1 MMRLGRI
8 TRKIKQGW
16 KRLRSGRIRHKIGSG
31 YALAIGTGL
40 AGSLVGMVV
49 ADYYQGQGIVQLADA
64 NIQAQLLV
72 HFQVEIERA
81 ERLAVLLGTVVGDR
95 QASQLYEK
103 KLHDNLLEIQATQEE
118 LQTLI
123 ASNPNWLAAP
133 PDTFEPFLER
143 YTQALVEYSDR
154 TQDILN
160 QPNISLEEQKNQL
173 RSLILSDKQ
182 RELDQLGATLDQILA
197 TAQQQ
202 ARQAEVEL
210 ENAQG
215 LEKSIIVL
223 SGLLAVAIAG
233 WIALRTTEDIIS
245 PLEQLTDLAATVTE
259 EENWQLRI
267 PINTQDEIATLGK
280 TLNALMERVQK
291 HTEQLLE
298 AKESAERANQAKS
311 TFLAKMS
318 HELRTP
324 LHAILGFTQIM
335 EKDNGLTD
343 KHQEQLQIIHSSSQ
357 HLLGLINDILDLSKI
372 EAGKS
377 ELVPHD
383 FNLLTFV
390 HHVESMVEFKAK
402 KKDLHLNMEI
412 QENVPQK
419 LYTDEQKLRQ
429 ILLNLLSNAIKFTHQ
444 GSVSLTITVADK
456 PDTLQFTIADTGMG
470 IASEELDK
478 LFQPFE
484 QTQSGKQ
491 SQEGT
496 GLGLTISRQLV
507 NLLGGSLTVSSEVNQ
522 GSVFTFDLPLM
533 SSPVAAETL
542 PRVDRRVKAI
552 ASTDQTYRI
561 LVVDDKWENREIVSS
576 LLTPLGFQVLEA
588 TQGEEALTLW
598 EQEAIDLILTDI
610 QMPILD
616 GYGMTAT
623 IRQREQQRAIPP
635 VPIIVTTAST
645 FEEERQQ
652 MLATGCNDLVHK
664 PFLEGMILEK
674 IAQYLGLE
682 YTYESEPEGD
692 RASDDPLSPQETQS
706 RDVEP
711 DLHSNP
717 PLSPETSSFHLSDAM
732 AQQPIEWIAALQ
744 KAATEA
750 DADLILPLIDQLPTS
765 QLKMRQQLV
774 AWVDNFQ
781 FEAICEITEEC
792 ILQESNQFIAR

>member
-1 MMRLGRI
+1 MMKLGHI
-8 TRKIKQGW
+8 THKIKKGW
-16 KRLRSGRIRHKIGSG
+16 ERIRSGRIRHKIGSG

-40 AGSLVGMVV
+40 AGSLIGLVV

-81 ERLAVLLGTVVGDR
+81 ERLGVLLGTVVGDR
-95 QASQLYEK
+95 EASQLYQK
-103 KLHDNLLEIQATQEE
+103 KLDDNLVEIQTTQEE
-118 LQTLI
+118 LQTFI
-123 ASNPNWLAAP
+123 TGNPAWLAISV
-133 PDTFEPFLER
+133 DTFEPFLER

-154 TQDILN
+154 IQQIIN
-160 QPNISLEEQKNQL
+160 QPNIGLEEQHNQL
-173 RSLILSDKQ
+173 RSLVLSERQ

-215 LEKSIIVL
+215 LEKGIIIFSSL
-223 SGLLAVAIAG
+223 FAVAIAG
-233 WIALRTTEDIIS
+233 WIALGTTEDIIS

-259 EENWQLRI
+259 EENWQLRM
-267 PINTQDEIATLGK
+267 PISTQDEIASLSK
-280 TLNALMERVQK
+280 TLNALMERVHQR
-291 HTEQLLE
+291 TDQLLE

-335 EKDNGLTD
+335 VKDNALTD
-343 KHQEQLQIIHSSSQ
+343 KHQEQLQIIYSSSQ

-377 ELVPHD
+377 ELLPQD

-390 HHVESMVEFKAK
+390 HHLESMVEFKAK
-402 KKDLHLNMEI
+402 KKGLHLSMEV
-412 QENVPQK
+412 QENVPQS

-429 ILLNLLSNAIKFTHQ
+429 ILLNLLSNAIKFTRQ
-444 GSVSLTITVADK
+444 GNVSLTITVADQ
-456 PDTLQFTIADTGMG
+456 PDTLQFTVTDTGIG
-470 IASEELDK
+470 IASEELDQ

-496 GLGLTISRQLV
+496 GLGLTISQQLV
-507 NLLGGSLTVSSEVNQ
+507 NLLGGVLSVSSEINQ
-522 GSVFTFDLPLM
+522 GSMFTFDLPLL
-533 SSPVAAETL
+533 PVSGEAEALSQVELKVTG
-542 PRVDRRVKAI
+542 I
-552 ASTDQTYRI
+552 ASTEKTYRI
-561 LVVDDKWENREIVSS
+561 LVVDDKWENREILRS
-576 LLTPLGFQVLEA
+576 LLTPLGFEVLEA

-598 EQEAIDLILTDI
+598 EQETINLILTDI
-610 QMPILD
+610 RMPVRD
-616 GYGMTAT
+616 GYSMTVS
-623 IRQREQQRAIPP
+623 IREREHERGLPH

-652 MLATGCNDLVHK
+652 MLAIGCNDLVHK
-664 PFLEGMILEK
+664 PFLEAVILEK
-674 IAQYLGLE
+674 IAQYLELE
-682 YTYESEPEGD
+682 YTYESESERD
-692 RASDDPLSPQETQS
+692 RLSDQSYDPLNDTEDYPLSQP
-706 RDVEP
+706 
-711 DLHSNP
+711 P
-717 PLSPETSSFHLSDAM
+717 PLSSKNARSFLSDAM

-750 DADLILPLIDQLPTS
+750 DADLMLPLIDQLSTS
-765 QLKMRQQLV
+765 QLQLRQQLV

>member
-8 TRKIKQGW
+8 TRKIKKGW
-16 KRLRSGRIRHKIGSG
+16 ERIRSGRIRHKIGSG

-40 AGSLVGMVV
+40 AGSLIGLVV

-81 ERLAVLLGTVVGDR
+81 ERLGVVLGTVVGDR
-95 QASQLYEK
+95 EASQLYQR
-103 KLHDNLLEIQATQEE
+103 KLNDNLVEIKATQED
-118 LQTLI
+118 LQTFI
-123 ASNPNWLAAP
+123 TGNPAWLAISV
-133 PDTFEPFLER
+133 DTFEPFLDR

-154 TQDILN
+154 IQQIIN
-160 QPNISLEEQKNQL
+160 QPNIGLEEQQNQL
-173 RSLILSDKQ
+173 RSLVLSERQ

-215 LEKSIIVL
+215 LEKGIIIFSSL
-223 SGLLAVAIAG
+223 FAVAIAG
-233 WIALRTTEDIIS
+233 WIALGTTEDIIG

-259 EENWQLRI
+259 EENWQLRM
-267 PINTQDEIATLGK
+267 PISTQDEIASLSK
-280 TLNALMERVQK
+280 TLNSLMERVHQR
-291 HTEQLLE
+291 TDQLLE

-311 TFLAKMS
+311 IFLAKMS

-335 EKDNGLTD
+335 VKDNTLTD
-343 KHQEQLQIIHSSSQ
+343 KHQEQLQIIYSSSQ

-377 ELVPHD
+377 ELLPHD

-390 HHVESMVEFKAK
+390 HHLESMVEFKAK
-402 KKDLHLNMEI
+402 KKGLHLSMEVE
-412 QENVPQK
+412 ENLPQS

-429 ILLNLLSNAIKFTHQ
+429 ILLNLLSNAIKFTRQ
-444 GSVSLTITVADK
+444 GNVSLTITVADR
-456 PDTLQFTIADTGMG
+456 PDTLQFTVTDTGIG
-470 IASEELDK
+470 IASEELDQ

-496 GLGLTISRQLV
+496 GLGLTISQQLV
-507 NLLGGSLTVSSEVNQ
+507 NLLGGVLSVSSEINQ
-522 GSVFTFDLPLM
+522 GSMFTFDLPLL
-533 SSPVAAETL
+533 PVSGEAEAL
-542 PRVDRRVKAI
+542 SQVERRVTGI
-552 ASTDQTYRI
+552 ASTEKTYRI
-561 LVVDDKWENREIVSS
+561 LVVDDKWENREILHS
-576 LLTPLGFQVLEA
+576 LLTPLGFDVLQA

-598 EQEAIDLILTDI
+598 EQETINLILTDI
-610 QMPILD
+610 RMPVRD
-616 GYGMTAT
+616 GYSMTVS
-623 IRQREQQRAIPP
+623 IRKREQQGGLPH
-635 VPIIVTTAST
+635 VPIIVTTTST

-664 PFLEGMILEK
+664 PFLETVILEK
-674 IAQYLGLE
+674 IAQYLELE
-682 YTYESEPEGD
+682 YTYESGSERD
-692 RASDDPLSPQETQS
+692 RLNNQPYDSLNDTEHYPFSKP
-706 RDVEP
+706 
-711 DLHSNP
+711 P
-717 PLSPETSSFHLSDAM
+717 PLSSENPRSLLSDAM

-750 DADLILPLIDQLPTS
+750 DADLMLPLIDQLSTS
-765 QLKMRQQLV
+765 QLQLRQQLV

-781 FEAICEITEEC
+781 FEVICEITEEC

>member
-1 MMRLGRI
+1 MTLDRI
-8 TRKIKQGW
+8 TGKLKQKW
-16 KRLRSGRIRHKIGSG
+16 QQIQSGRIRHKIGSG

-40 AGSLVGMVV
+40 AGSLIGMVL

-81 ERLAVLLGTVVGDR
+81 ERFAVLLGTVAGDR
-95 QASQLYEK
+95 QASQLYQQ
-103 KLHDNLLEIQATQEE
+103 KLHNNLAQIQAIHQE
-118 LQTLI
+118 LQTFI
-123 ASNPNWLAAP
+123 TGNPAWLATP
-133 PDTFEPFLER
+133 VDSFEPFLDQ
-143 YTQALVEYSDR
+143 YTQALVEYSDHI
-154 TQDILN
+154 QNIVN
-160 QPNISLEEQKNQL
+160 QPDLPLPEQHNQL
-173 RSLILSDKQ
+173 RSLILSEQ
-182 RELDQLGATLDQILA
+182 QQELDQFAATLDQLLA
-197 TAQQQ
+197 MAQDQ

-215 LEKSIIVL
+215 LEKSIIIL
-223 SGLLAVAIAG
+223 SSLLAVAIAG
-233 WIALRTTEDIIS
+233 WIALRTTQDIIS
-245 PLEQLTDLAATVTE
+245 PLEHLTQLAATATQ

-267 PINTQDEIATLGK
+267 PINTQDEIASLSQ
-280 TLNALMERVQK
+280 TLNALMERVQ
-291 HTEQLLE
+291 HRTEQLLE
-298 AKESAERANQAKS
+298 AKDSAEQANQAKS

-335 EKDNGLTD
+335 VKDKHLLG
-343 KHQEQLQIIHSSSQ
+343 KHQEQLQTIYSSSQ

-372 EAGKS
+372 EAGKL
-377 ELVPHD
+377 EVLPHSFD
-383 FNLLTFV
+383 LPTFI
-390 HHVESMVEFKAK
+390 HHLESMLEFKAK
-402 KKDLHLNMEI
+402 KKGLDLNMNI
-412 QENVPQK
+412 PGNVPQY
-419 LYTDEQKLRQ
+419 LYTDEKKLRQ
-429 ILLNLLSNAIKFTHQ
+429 ILLNLLSNAIKFTDK
-444 GSVSLTITVADK
+444 GSVSLTLTLGDR
-456 PDTLQFTIADTGMG
+456 PDTLQFTVSDTGTG
-470 IASEELDK
+470 IATEELDQ

-507 NLLGGSLTVSSEVNQ
+507 NLLGGELSVSSEINQ
-522 GSVFTFDLPLM
+522 GTTFSFDLPLI
-533 SSPVAAETL
+533 SNPVTTEPIASLERT
-542 PRVDRRVKAI
+542 VTGI

-561 LVVDDKWENREIVSS
+561 LVVDDKWENREIVHA
-576 LLTPLGFQVLEA
+576 LLTPLGFEVLQA

-610 QMPILD
+610 RMPLLD
-616 GYGMTAT
+616 GYGLTAR
-623 IRQREQQRAIPP
+623 IRQREQERALPQ

-652 MLATGCNDLVHK
+652 MLNIGCNDLVHK
-664 PFLEGMILEK
+664 PFPEALILEK

-682 YTYESEPEGD
+682 YTYESEPQ
-692 RASDDPLSPQETQS
+692 SDNCQPLPPPPSSQ
-706 RDVEP
+706 
-711 DLHSNP
+711 NP
-717 PLSPETSSFHLSDAM
+717 SSHLSAAM

-750 DADLILPLIDQLPTS
+750 DTDLIVPLIDQLPTT
-765 QLKMRQQLV
+765 QLELRQNLV
-774 AWVDNFQ
+774 TWVNNFQ